1 MADADRRKGLDDVDL
16 GSELA
21 PGKRRKLNLG
31 GLGMP
36 SGDDDRVVE
45 EKAEQLGRA
54 HGATRQISPD
64 TQATTGQ
71 VIHLDAA
78 QAPTAQPVAALPAPA
93 PEPEPEAVPLV
104 SVHVQM
110 PEYLSDALAMA
121 ALKSK
126 TSKQY
131 IIMQGLRALGYEIQ
145 DAHMVPDKR
154 RTKK

>member
-1 MADADRRKGLDDVDL
+1 MAEADRRKGLDDVDL

-21 PGKRRKLNLG
+21 PGKRRKLNLA

-54 HGATRQISPD
+54 HGATRQIGPD
-64 TQATTGQ
+64 TEAATGL

-78 QAPTAQPVAALPAPA
+78 QVPATLPAAALPAPA
-93 PEPEPEAVPLV
+93 PEHEPEAVPLV

-121 ALKSK
+121 ALKAK

-145 DAHMVPDKR
+145 DAHMIGDKR
-154 RTKK
+154 RAKK

>member
-1 MADADRRKGLDDVDL
+1 MADADRRKSLDDVDL

-21 PGKRRKLNLG
+21 PGKRRKLNLAAME
-31 GLGMP
+31 MP
-36 SGDDDRVVE
+36 SGADDRVV
-45 EKAEQLGRA
+45 AENSDLLGHA
-54 HGATRQISPD
+54 HGATRQIGPD
-64 TQATTGQ
+64 TEAITGQ
-71 VIHLDAA
+71 VIHLDAPQVPA
-78 QAPTAQPVAALPAPA
+78 APPVAALPAPA